1 MSHDIDPKID
11 ELLSEFKEH
20 RDEIKKMIVSLED
33 IKSKID
39 TLIPDTL
46 DKRVLR
52 FFEEKVKT
60 VTNLFSTLLEM
71 RKEIQKSVKDE
82 LEIRRKIKI
91 SDDDESWKDALD
103 IRDIADRIQEFSTTR
118 EDFKKDLEKSEIP
131 EGVDI
136 PGMTST
142 LTS

>member
-1 MSHDIDPKID
+1 MSTDIDPQI
-11 ELLSEFKEH
+11 EQLLSEFKEH
-20 RDEIKKMIVSLED
+20 RDEIKKMISSLED
-33 IKSKID
+33 IKAKID
-39 TLIPDTL
+39 KLIPDTL
-46 DKRVLR
+46 DRRVLR

-91 SDDDESWKDALD
+91 TEDDESWKDSLD
-103 IRDIADRIQEFSTTR
+103 IRDIADRIQDFSKKR
-118 EDFKKDLEKSEIP
+118 EDFKEDLEKSEIP

-136 PGMTST
+136 PGVTST
-142 LTS
+142 LTQ